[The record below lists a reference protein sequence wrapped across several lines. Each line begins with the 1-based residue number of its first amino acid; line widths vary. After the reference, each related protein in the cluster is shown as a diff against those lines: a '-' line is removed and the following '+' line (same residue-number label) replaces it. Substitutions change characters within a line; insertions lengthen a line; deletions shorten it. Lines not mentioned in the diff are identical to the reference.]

1 MQFAHLRSISLS
13 FTAYGS
19 RRSLSKARF
28 ALPLLLLSL
37 LLLPV
42 AASAQADNTITSADT
57 VGVKVYF
64 RQGYSS
70 LQPAFR
76 ENGIRLDE
84 FMRRVSEMH
93 ADSTARLNSID
104 IVAYASP
111 EGSFTLNRKL
121 ARKRAENISTYLR
134 GNMPFLSGSLFNV
147 QPKGID
153 WNGLAA
159 MVEASDMR
167 YRSKVLNILRNV
179 PETTYR
185 NGKLVDSR
193 LKRLMDLRG
202 GRPYNYMLT
211 HFFPELRAAGA
222 YVICDFVR
230 IAQPAIPDE
239 SDQSDQSDE
248 SDNDATI
255 EETDTVVSLPADTL
269 NLVTDNSDLIPARE
283 RDYDRWA
290 IKSNALYLAAGVT
303 NIGGEYAFHR
313 HWSVDLPLVY
323 SPYTLAR
330 TYRMRFLYIQ
340 PEARYWLDRP
350 MKGHF
355 FGVHLHAGVFNVSLD
370 NKNRYQSEKGFH
382 GAGISY
388 GYAMP
393 LSRRWSMEFT
403 VGVGYAFTKY
413 CTYYNVPNGLRYE
426 KDIPYHYWG
435 LTKLGLNFVYR
446 FGDKCGK
453 TKSGKEA
460 GL

>member
-1 MQFAHLRSISLS
+1 MTS
-13 FTAYGS
+13 GN
-19 RRSLSKARF
+19 RRSHSTKSFVRL
-28 ALPLLLLSL
+28 LIVLLLFI
-37 LLLPV
+37 PV
-42 AASAQADNTITSADT
+42 TASAQADNCISAADT
-57 VGVKVYF
+57 VGVKVFF
-64 RQGYSS
+64 RQGYST

-93 ADSTARLNSID
+93 GDSTIRLNTID
-104 IVAYASP
+104 IVAYSSP
-111 EGSFTLNRKL
+111 EGSYALNKKL
-121 ARKRAENISTYLR
+121 ARERADNILAYLR
-134 GNMPFLSGSLFNV
+134 GNMPFLPGSLFNV

-153 WNGLAA
+153 WDGLTA

-167 YRSKVLNILRNV
+167 YRSEVLHILRDV

-202 GRPYNYMLT
+202 GRPYWYLHDN
-211 HFFPELRAAGA
+211 FFPELRAAGA
-222 YVICDFVR
+222 RVICDFECITPV
-230 IAQPAIPDE
+230 PVPD
-239 SDQSDQSDE
+239 
-248 SDNDATI
+248 TT
-255 EETDTVVSLPADTL
+255 TDTVTVEPVVEIIEPVCIEEADTAASLPIDTVRPDSV
-269 NLVTDNSDLIPARE
+269 VTLPVK
-283 RDYDRWA
+283 DYDRWS
-290 IKSNALYLAAGVT
+290 IKSNALYMAAGVT
-303 NIGGEYAFHR
+303 NVGGEYAFHP
-313 HWSVDLPLVY
+313 HWSVDFPLVY

-355 FGVHLHAGVFNVSLD
+355 FGVHIHAGVFNVSLD

-403 VGVGYAFTKY
+403 IGVGYAFTKY
-413 CTYYNVPNGLRYE
+413 CTYYNVPNGIRYE
-426 KDIPYHYWG
+426 KDVPYNYWG
-435 LTKLGLNFVYR
+435 VTKLGLNFVYR

-453 TKSGKEA
+453 HKYGKEVRP
-460 GL
+460 

>member
-1 MQFAHLRSISLS
+1 MTASGFRRRLS
-13 FTAYGS
+13 E
-19 RRSLSKARF
+19 RLF
-28 ALPLLLLSL
+28 ALPLLLISL
-37 LLLPV
+37 FLLPV
-42 AASAQADNTITSADT
+42 AASAQADNTITTADT

-64 RQGYSS
+64 RQGYSR

-76 ENGIRLDE
+76 GNGIRLDE

-93 ADSTARLNSID
+93 GDSTARLNSID

-111 EGSFTLNRKL
+111 EGPYTLNRKL
-121 ARKRAENISTYLR
+121 ARKRAENISAYLR

-167 YRSKVLNILRNV
+167 YRSEVLNILRNV

-222 YVICDFVR
+222 YVVCDFVR
-230 IAQPAIPDE
+230 IAQPAIPINKPNE
-239 SDQSDQSDE
+239 ANGANGANGANE
-248 SDNDATI
+248 VDAAIPVAT
-255 EETDTVVSLPADTL
+255 ELP
-269 NLVTDNSDLIPARE
+269 E

-290 IKSNALYLAAGVT
+290 IKSNTIYLAAGVT

-370 NKNRYQSEKGFH
+370 DKNRYQSEKGFH
-382 GAGISY
+382 GGGISY

-413 CTYYNVPNGLRYE
+413 CTYYNVPNGIRYE
-426 KDIPYHYWG
+426 KDLPYHYWG

-453 TKSGKEA
+453 SKKIKDGKEVKP
-460 GL
+460 

>member
-19 RRSLSKARF
+19 RRSLSKACF
-28 ALPLLLLSL
+28 VMPLLLLSL

-42 AASAQADNTITSADT
+42 AASAQADNTITTADT

-76 ENGIRLDE
+76 ENGIRLDD

-121 ARKRAENISTYLR
+121 ARKRAENISAYLR

-167 YRSKVLNILRNV
+167 YRSEVLNILRNV

-202 GRPYNYMLT
+202 GRPYNYMHE
-211 HFFPELRAAGA
+211 HFFPELRSAGA
-222 YVICDFVR
+222 YVVCDFVR
-230 IAQPAIPDE
+230 IAQPAIPINEPNEANGANE
-239 SDQSDQSDE
+239 SNE
-248 SDNDATI
+248 SNEVDAAIPVAT
-255 EETDTVVSLPADTL
+255 ELP
-269 NLVTDNSDLIPARE
+269 E

-303 NIGGEYAFHR
+303 NIGGEYAFHP

-323 SPYTLAR
+323 SPYTIAR
-330 TYRMRFLYIQ
+330 RYRMRFLYIQ

-413 CTYYNVPNGLRYE
+413 CTYYNVPNGIRYE

-453 TKSGKEA
+453 PKSGKEA
-460 GL
+460 RL

>member
-28 ALPLLLLSL
+28 ALPLLLVSL

-42 AASAQADNTITSADT
+42 AASAQADNTITTADT

-76 ENGIRLDE
+76 GNGIRLDE

-121 ARKRAENISTYLR
+121 ARKRAENISAYLR

-167 YRSKVLNILRNV
+167 YRSEVLNILRNV

-222 YVICDFVR
+222 YVVCDFVR
-230 IAQPAIPDE
+230 IAQPAIPINKPNE
-239 SDQSDQSDE
+239 PNE
-248 SDNDATI
+248 ANGANEANEVDAAIPVAT
-255 EETDTVVSLPADTL
+255 ELP
-269 NLVTDNSDLIPARE
+269 E

-303 NIGGEYAFHR
+303 NIGGEYAFHP

-403 VGVGYAFTKY
+403 VGVGYAFTRY

-426 KDIPYHYWG
+426 KDRPYNYWG

-453 TKSGKEA
+453 TKSRKEA

>member
-19 RRSLSKARF
+19 RRSLSKACF
-28 ALPLLLLSL
+28 VMPLLLLSL

-42 AASAQADNTITSADT
+42 AASAQADNTITTADT

-64 RQGYSS
+64 RQGYST

-93 ADSTARLNSID
+93 ADSTARLNSIN

-111 EGSFTLNRKL
+111 EGPYTLNRKL
-121 ARKRAENISTYLR
+121 ARKRAENISAYLR

-153 WNGLAA
+153 WDGLAA

-167 YRSKVLNILRNV
+167 YRSEVLNVLRNV

-222 YVICDFVR
+222 YVVCDFVR
-230 IAQPAIPDE
+230 IAQPAIPINKPNE
-239 SDQSDQSDE
+239 PNE
-248 SDNDATI
+248 PNEANGANEVDAAIPVAT
-255 EETDTVVSLPADTL
+255 ELPK
-269 NLVTDNSDLIPARE
+269 

-303 NIGGEYAFHR
+303 NIGGEYAFHP
-313 HWSVDLPLVY
+313 HWSVDFPLVY

-340 PEARYWLDRP
+340 PEARYWLNRP

-413 CTYYNVPNGLRYE
+413 CTYYNVPNGIRYE

-453 TKSGKEA
+453 PKKIKDGKEVKP
-460 GL
+460 

>member
-1 MQFAHLRSISLS
+1 MTASGLRHRLS
-13 FTAYGS
+13 E
-19 RRSLSKARF
+19 RLF
-28 ALPLLLLSL
+28 ALPLLLASL

-42 AASAQADNTITSADT
+42 VASAQADT
-57 VGVKVYF
+57 VGVMVYF
-64 RQGYSS
+64 GQGSS
-70 LQPAFR
+70 TLQPAFR
-76 ENGIRLDE
+76 DNGIRLDE

-93 ADSTARLNSID
+93 GDSTVWLNSID

-111 EGSFTLNRKL
+111 EGPYTLNRKL
-121 ARKRAENISTYLR
+121 ARKRAENISAYLR

-153 WNGLAA
+153 WDGLAA
-159 MVEASDMR
+159 MVGASDMR
-167 YRSKVLNILRNV
+167 YRSEVLNILRNV

-185 NGKLVDSR
+185 NGRLVDSR

-222 YVICDFVR
+222 YVVCDFVR
-230 IAQPAIPDE
+230 VAQPEIPINKPNKPNEANEANKTNDPNEADAAVPAATE
-239 SDQSDQSDE
+239 S
-248 SDNDATI
+248 
-255 EETDTVVSLPADTL
+255 P
-269 NLVTDNSDLIPARE
+269 E

-290 IKSNALYLAAGVT
+290 IKSNALYLAAGVA
-303 NIGGEYAFHR
+303 NIGGEYAFHP

-323 SPYTLAR
+323 SPYTIAR
-330 TYRMRFLYIQ
+330 RYRMRFLYIQ

-370 NKNRYQSEKGFH
+370 DKNRYQSEKGFH
-382 GAGISY
+382 GGGISY

-413 CTYYNVPNGLRYE
+413 CTYYNVPNGIRYE

-453 TKSGKEA
+453 RKEG

>member
-1 MQFAHLRSISLS
+1 MTASGPRRRLS
-13 FTAYGS
+13 ERF
-19 RRSLSKARF
+19 F

-42 AASAQADNTITSADT
+42 AASAQADNTITTADT

-64 RQGYSS
+64 RQGYSR

-76 ENGIRLDE
+76 DNGIRLDE
-84 FMRRVSEMH
+84 FMRRVSAMH
-93 ADSTARLNSID
+93 DDSTARLNSID

-111 EGSFTLNRKL
+111 EGPYTLNKKL
-121 ARKRAENISTYLR
+121 ARKRAENISAYLR

-167 YRSKVLNILRNV
+167 YRSEVLNILRNV

-222 YVICDFVR
+222 YVVCDFVR
-230 IAQPAIPDE
+230 ILPAVVPDTAPSE
-239 SDQSDQSDE
+239 PVE
-248 SDNDATI
+248 IIEPVYI

-269 NLVTDNSDLIPARE
+269 NLVTPNSDLLHKQ

-303 NIGGEYAFHR
+303 NIGGEYAFHP

-323 SPYTLAR
+323 SPYTIAR
-330 TYRMRFLYIQ
+330 RYRMRFLYIQ

-370 NKNRYQSEKGFH
+370 DKNRYQSEKGFH

-413 CTYYNVPNGLRYE
+413 CTYYNVPNGIRYE

-453 TKSGKEA
+453 TKSGKEVKP
-460 GL
+460 

>member
-1 MQFAHLRSISLS
+1 MTASGLRRRLS
-13 FTAYGS
+13 E
-19 RRSLSKARF
+19 RLF
-28 ALPLLLLSL
+28 ALPLLLVSL
-37 LLLPV
+37 FLLPV
-42 AASAQADNTITSADT
+42 AASAQADNTITTADT

-64 RQGYSS
+64 RQGYSK

-76 ENGIRLDE
+76 GNGIRLDE

-93 ADSTARLNSID
+93 GDSTARLNSID

-111 EGSFTLNRKL
+111 EGPYTLNRKL
-121 ARKRAENISTYLR
+121 ARKRAENISAYLR

-159 MVEASDMR
+159 MVEVSDMR
-167 YRSKVLNILRNV
+167 YRAEVLNILRNV

-222 YVICDFVR
+222 YVVCDFVR
-230 IAQPAIPDE
+230 IAQPAIPINKPNE
-239 SDQSDQSDE
+239 ANGANE
-248 SDNDATI
+248 ANEVDAAIPVAT
-255 EETDTVVSLPADTL
+255 ELP
-269 NLVTDNSDLIPARE
+269 E

-303 NIGGEYAFHR
+303 NIGGEYAFHP

-370 NKNRYQSEKGFH
+370 DKNRYQSEKGFH

-426 KDIPYHYWG
+426 KDRPYNYWG

-453 TKSGKEA
+453 TRKEVKP
-460 GL
+460 

>member
-19 RRSLSKARF
+19 RRSLSKACF
-28 ALPLLLLSL
+28 VMPLLLLSL

-42 AASAQADNTITSADT
+42 AASAQADNTITTADT

-64 RQGYSS
+64 RQGYSR

-76 ENGIRLDE
+76 GNGIRLDE
-84 FMRRVSEMH
+84 FMRRVSEMYS
-93 ADSTARLNSID
+93 DSTARLNSID

-111 EGSFTLNRKL
+111 EGPYTLNRKL
-121 ARKRAENISTYLR
+121 ARKRAENISAYLR
-134 GNMPFLSGSLFNV
+134 GNMPFLSDTLYNV
-147 QPKGID
+147 RPQGVD

-159 MVEASDMR
+159 MVEASNMR
-167 YRSKVLNILRNV
+167 YRSEVLNILRNV

-202 GRPYNYMLT
+202 GRPYNYMLE

-222 YVICDFVR
+222 YVVCDFVR
-230 IAQPAIPDE
+230 IAQPAIPINKPNE
-239 SDQSDQSDE
+239 PNE
-248 SDNDATI
+248 ANGANEVDAAIPVAT
-255 EETDTVVSLPADTL
+255 ELP
-269 NLVTDNSDLIPARE
+269 E

-290 IKSNALYLAAGVT
+290 IKSNVLYLAAGVT
-303 NIGGEYAFHR
+303 NIGGEYAFHP

-323 SPYTLAR
+323 SPYTIAR
-330 TYRMRFLYIQ
+330 RYRMRFLYIQ

-370 NKNRYQSEKGFH
+370 DKNRYQSEKGFH
-382 GAGISY
+382 GGGISY

-413 CTYYNVPNGLRYE
+413 CTYYNVPNGIRYE
-426 KDIPYHYWG
+426 KDLPYHYWG

-453 TKSGKEA
+453 SKKIKDGKEVKP
-460 GL
+460 

>member
-19 RRSLSKARF
+19 CRSLSKARF
-28 ALPLLLLSL
+28 ALQLLLVAL

-42 AASAQADNTITSADT
+42 AASAQADNTITTADT
-57 VGVKVYF
+57 VGVKIYF
-64 RQGYSS
+64 RQGYSL
-70 LQPAFR
+70 LQPALR
-76 ENGIRLDE
+76 QNSVRLDE

-93 ADSTARLNSID
+93 SDSTARLNSID

-111 EGSFTLNRKL
+111 EGPYTLNRKL
-121 ARKRAENISTYLR
+121 ARKRAENISAYLR

-153 WNGLAA
+153 WDGLAA
-159 MVEASDMR
+159 MVEVSDMR
-167 YRSKVLNILRNV
+167 YRSEVLNILRNV

-211 HFFPELRAAGA
+211 HFFPELRSAGA
-222 YVICDFVR
+222 YVVCDFVR
-230 IAQPAIPDE
+230 IAQPEIPINKPNEPNEANGANGVDAAIPV
-239 SDQSDQSDE
+239 
-248 SDNDATI
+248 AT
-255 EETDTVVSLPADTL
+255 EMP
-269 NLVTDNSDLIPARE
+269 E

-303 NIGGEYAFHR
+303 NIGGEYAFHP
-313 HWSVDLPLVY
+313 HWSVDFPLVY

-413 CTYYNVPNGLRYE
+413 CTYYNVPNGIRYE

-453 TKSGKEA
+453 TKSGKEVKP
-460 GL
+460 

>member
-28 ALPLLLLSL
+28 ALQLLLVAM

-42 AASAQADNTITSADT
+42 AASAQANNTITTADT
-57 VGVKVYF
+57 VVVKIYF

-76 ENGIRLDE
+76 GNGIRLDE

-121 ARKRAENISTYLR
+121 ARKRAENISAYLR
-134 GNMPFLSGSLFNV
+134 DSLPFLPESLFNV

-167 YRSKVLNILRNV
+167 YRSEVLNILRNV

-211 HFFPELRAAGA
+211 HFFPELRSAGA
-222 YVICDFVR
+222 YVVCDFVR
-230 IAQPAIPDE
+230 IAQPAIPINKPNE
-239 SDQSDQSDE
+239 ANGANE
-248 SDNDATI
+248 VDAAVPVAT
-255 EETDTVVSLPADTL
+255 ELP
-269 NLVTDNSDLIPARE
+269 E

-403 VGVGYAFTKY
+403 IGVGYAFTKY

-426 KDIPYHYWG
+426 KDLPYHYWG

-453 TKSGKEA
+453 TKSRKEVKP
-460 GL
+460 

>member
-28 ALPLLLLSL
+28 ALPLLLVSL

-42 AASAQADNTITSADT
+42 AASAQADNTITTADT

-64 RQGYSS
+64 RQGYST

-153 WNGLAA
+153 WDGLAA

-167 YRSKVLNILRNV
+167 YRSEVLNILRNV

-185 NGKLVDSR
+185 NGRLVDSR

-222 YVICDFVR
+222 YVVCDFVR
-230 IAQPAIPDE
+230 IAQPAIPINKPNE
-239 SDQSDQSDE
+239 PNE
-248 SDNDATI
+248 ANGANEVDAAIPVAT
-255 EETDTVVSLPADTL
+255 ELP
-269 NLVTDNSDLIPARE
+269 E

-303 NIGGEYAFHR
+303 NIGGEYAFHP

-370 NKNRYQSEKGFH
+370 NRNRYQSEKGFH

-413 CTYYNVPNGLRYE
+413 CTYYNVPNGIRYE

-453 TKSGKEA
+453 PKSGKEA
-460 GL
+460 RL

>member
-1 MQFAHLRSISLS
+1 M
-13 FTAYGS
+13 
-19 RRSLSKARF
+19 
-28 ALPLLLLSL
+28 PLLLLSL

-42 AASAQADNTITSADT
+42 AASAQADNTITTADT

-64 RQGYSS
+64 RQGYSR

-76 ENGIRLDE
+76 GNGIRLDE
-84 FMRRVSEMH
+84 FMRRVSEMN

-111 EGSFTLNRKL
+111 EGPYTLNKKL
-121 ARKRAENISTYLR
+121 ARKRAENISAYLR

-153 WNGLAA
+153 WDGLAA

-167 YRSKVLNILRNV
+167 YRSEVLNILRNV

-222 YVICDFVR
+222 YVVCDFVR
-230 IAQPAIPDE
+230 IAQPAIPINKPNE
-239 SDQSDQSDE
+239 PNE
-248 SDNDATI
+248 ANGANEVDAAIPVAT
-255 EETDTVVSLPADTL
+255 ELP
-269 NLVTDNSDLIPARE
+269 E

-303 NIGGEYAFHR
+303 NIGGEYAFHP

-323 SPYTLAR
+323 SPYTIAR
-330 TYRMRFLYIQ
+330 RYRMRFLYIQ

-413 CTYYNVPNGLRYE
+413 CTYYNVPNGIRYE
-426 KDIPYHYWG
+426 KDLPYHYWG

-453 TKSGKEA
+453 TKSRKEA

>member
-28 ALPLLLLSL
+28 TLQLLLVAM

-42 AASAQADNTITSADT
+42 AASAQADNTITTADT

-153 WNGLAA
+153 WDGLAA

-167 YRSKVLNILRNV
+167 YRSEVLNILRNV

-202 GRPYNYMLT
+202 GRPYNYMHE
-211 HFFPELRAAGA
+211 HFFPELRSAGA
-222 YVICDFVR
+222 YVVCDFVR
-230 IAQPAIPDE
+230 IAQPAIPINEPNEANGANE
-239 SDQSDQSDE
+239 SNE
-248 SDNDATI
+248 SNEVDAAIPVAT
-255 EETDTVVSLPADTL
+255 ELP
-269 NLVTDNSDLIPARE
+269 E

-303 NIGGEYAFHR
+303 NIGGEYAFHP

-323 SPYTLAR
+323 SPYTIAR
-330 TYRMRFLYIQ
+330 RYRMRFLYIQ

-413 CTYYNVPNGLRYE
+413 CTYYNVPNGIRYE

-453 TKSGKEA
+453 PKSGKEA
-460 GL
+460 KP

>member
-28 ALPLLLLSL
+28 ALQLLLVAM

-42 AASAQADNTITSADT
+42 AASAQADNTITTADT

-64 RQGYSS
+64 RQGYSR

-76 ENGIRLDE
+76 GNGIRLDE

-121 ARKRAENISTYLR
+121 ARKRAENISAYLR

-153 WNGLAA
+153 WDGLAA

-167 YRSKVLNILRNV
+167 YRSEVLNILRNV

-185 NGKLVDSR
+185 NGRLVDSR

-230 IAQPAIPDE
+230 IAQPAIPINKPNE
-239 SDQSDQSDE
+239 PNE
-248 SDNDATI
+248 ANGANEANEVDAAIPVAT
-255 EETDTVVSLPADTL
+255 ELP
-269 NLVTDNSDLIPARE
+269 E
-283 RDYDRWA
+283 CDYDRWA

-303 NIGGEYAFHR
+303 NIGGEYAFHP

-370 NKNRYQSEKGFH
+370 NRNRYQSEKGFH

-413 CTYYNVPNGLRYE
+413 CTYYNVPNGIRYE

-453 TKSGKEA
+453 AKSGKDGKEVKP
-460 GL
+460 

>member
-1 MQFAHLRSISLS
+1 M
-13 FTAYGS
+13 
-19 RRSLSKARF
+19 
-28 ALPLLLLSL
+28 PLLLLSL

-42 AASAQADNTITSADT
+42 AASAQADNTITTADT

-76 ENGIRLDE
+76 ENGIRLDD

-121 ARKRAENISTYLR
+121 ARKRAENISAYLR

-159 MVEASDMR
+159 MVEVSDMR
-167 YRSKVLNILRNV
+167 YRAEVLNILRNV

-211 HFFPELRAAGA
+211 HFFPELRSAGA
-222 YVICDFVR
+222 YVVCDFVR
-230 IAQPAIPDE
+230 IAQPAIPINKPNE
-239 SDQSDQSDE
+239 PNE
-248 SDNDATI
+248 ANGANEVDAAIPVAT
-255 EETDTVVSLPADTL
+255 ELP
-269 NLVTDNSDLIPARE
+269 E

-303 NIGGEYAFHR
+303 NIGGEYAFHP

-340 PEARYWLDRP
+340 PEARYWLNRP
-350 MKGHF
+350 MRGHF

-403 VGVGYAFTKY
+403 VGVGYAFTRY

-426 KDIPYHYWG
+426 KDRPYNYWG

-453 TKSGKEA
+453 TRKEVKP
-460 GL
+460 

>member
-28 ALPLLLLSL
+28 TQQLLLVAL

-42 AASAQADNTITSADT
+42 AASAQSDNTITTADT

-64 RQGYSS
+64 RQGYSR

-76 ENGIRLDE
+76 DNGIRLDE

-93 ADSTARLNSID
+93 GDSTARLNSID

-111 EGSFTLNRKL
+111 EGPYTLNKKL
-121 ARKRAENISTYLR
+121 ARKRAENISAYLR

-153 WNGLAA
+153 WDGLAA

-167 YRSKVLNILRNV
+167 YRSEVLNILRNV

-230 IAQPAIPDE
+230 IAQPAIPINKPNEPNEPNE
-239 SDQSDQSDE
+239 SNE
-248 SDNDATI
+248 SNESNEVDAAI
-255 EETDTVVSLPADTL
+255 PVANELP
-269 NLVTDNSDLIPARE
+269 E

-403 VGVGYAFTKY
+403 VGVGYAFTRY

-426 KDIPYHYWG
+426 KDRPYNYWG

>member
-28 ALPLLLLSL
+28 ALPLLLVSL

-42 AASAQADNTITSADT
+42 AASAQADNTITTADT

-64 RQGYSS
+64 RQGYST

-121 ARKRAENISTYLR
+121 ARKRAENISAYLR

-153 WNGLAA
+153 WNGLAE

-167 YRSKVLNILRNV
+167 YRSEVLNILRNV

-222 YVICDFVR
+222 YVVCDFVR
-230 IAQPAIPDE
+230 IAQPAIPINKPNE
-239 SDQSDQSDE
+239 PNE
-248 SDNDATI
+248 ANGANEANEVDAAIPVAT
-255 EETDTVVSLPADTL
+255 ELP
-269 NLVTDNSDLIPARE
+269 E

-303 NIGGEYAFHR
+303 NIGGEYAFHP

-340 PEARYWLDRP
+340 PEARYWLNRP
-350 MKGHF
+350 MRGHF

-403 VGVGYAFTKY
+403 VGVGYAFTRY

-426 KDIPYHYWG
+426 KDRPYNYWG

-453 TKSGKEA
+453 TRKEVKP
-460 GL
+460 

>member
-1 MQFAHLRSISLS
+1 MTASGLRPRLS
-13 FTAYGS
+13 E
-19 RRSLSKARF
+19 RLF
-28 ALPLLLLSL
+28 ALPLLLVSL
-37 LLLPV
+37 FLLPV
-42 AASAQADNTITSADT
+42 VASAQADNTITTADT

-64 RQGYSS
+64 RQGYSK

-76 ENGIRLDE
+76 GNGIRLDE

-111 EGSFTLNRKL
+111 EGPYTLNRKL
-121 ARKRAENISTYLR
+121 ARKRAENISAYLR

-153 WNGLAA
+153 WDGLAA
-159 MVEASDMR
+159 MVGASDMR
-167 YRSKVLNILRNV
+167 YRSEVLNILRNV

-222 YVICDFVR
+222 YVVCDFVR
-230 IAQPAIPDE
+230 VAQPEIPINKPNKPNEANEANKTNDPNEADAAVPAATE
-239 SDQSDQSDE
+239 S
-248 SDNDATI
+248 
-255 EETDTVVSLPADTL
+255 P
-269 NLVTDNSDLIPARE
+269 E

-303 NIGGEYAFHR
+303 NIGGEYAFHP

-330 TYRMRFLYIQ
+330 AYLMRFLYIQ

-370 NKNRYQSEKGFH
+370 DKNRYQSEKGFH

-403 VGVGYAFTKY
+403 VGVGYAFTRY
-413 CTYYNVPNGLRYE
+413 CTYYNVPNGIRYE

-453 TKSGKEA
+453 RKEG

>member
-19 RRSLSKARF
+19 RRSLSKACF
-28 ALPLLLLSL
+28 VMPLLLLSL

-42 AASAQADNTITSADT
+42 AASAQADNTITTADT

-64 RQGYSS
+64 RQGYSR

-76 ENGIRLDE
+76 GNGIRLDE
-84 FMRRVSEMH
+84 FMRRVSEMN

-111 EGSFTLNRKL
+111 EGPYTLNKKL
-121 ARKRAENISTYLR
+121 ARKRAENISAYLR

-167 YRSKVLNILRNV
+167 YRSEVLNILRNV

-222 YVICDFVR
+222 YVVCDFVR
-230 IAQPAIPDE
+230 IAQPAIPINKPNE
-239 SDQSDQSDE
+239 ANGANE
-248 SDNDATI
+248 ANEVDAAIPVAT
-255 EETDTVVSLPADTL
+255 ELP
-269 NLVTDNSDLIPARE
+269 E

-303 NIGGEYAFHR
+303 NIGGEYAFHP

-323 SPYTLAR
+323 SPYTIAR
-330 TYRMRFLYIQ
+330 RYRMRFLYIQ

-370 NKNRYQSEKGFH
+370 DKNRYQSEKGFH

-413 CTYYNVPNGLRYE
+413 CTYYNVPNGIRYE
-426 KDIPYHYWG
+426 KDLPYHYWG

-453 TKSGKEA
+453 PKSGKEVKP
-460 GL
+460 

>member
-1 MQFAHLRSISLS
+1 MAASGLHRRLS
-13 FTAYGS
+13 ERF
-19 RRSLSKARF
+19 F

-37 LLLPV
+37 LLLP
-42 AASAQADNTITSADT
+42 ASLSAQLSNSNPQSYITTADT

-64 RQGYSS
+64 RQGYSR

-84 FMRRVSEMH
+84 FMRRVSEMYS
-93 ADSTARLNSID
+93 DSTARLNSID

-121 ARKRAENISTYLR
+121 ARKRAENISAYLR

-167 YRSKVLNILRNV
+167 YRSEALNILRNV

-185 NGKLVDSR
+185 NGRLVDSR

-230 IAQPAIPDE
+230 IAQPAIPINKPNE
-239 SDQSDQSDE
+239 SNGTNE
-248 SDNDATI
+248 ANEVDAAI
-255 EETDTVVSLPADTL
+255 PVANELP
-269 NLVTDNSDLIPARE
+269 E

-303 NIGGEYAFHR
+303 NIGGEYAFHP
-313 HWSVDLPLVY
+313 HWSVDFPLVY

-403 VGVGYAFTKY
+403 VGVGYAFTRY

-426 KDIPYHYWG
+426 KDRPYNYWG

>member
-1 MQFAHLRSISLS
+1 MTASGLRRRLS
-13 FTAYGS
+13 E
-19 RRSLSKARF
+19 RLF
-28 ALPLLLLSL
+28 ALPLLLVSL
-37 LLLPV
+37 FLLPV
-42 AASAQADNTITSADT
+42 AASAQSDNTITTADT

-64 RQGYSS
+64 RQGYSK

-76 ENGIRLDE
+76 GNGIRLDE

-93 ADSTARLNSID
+93 SDSTARLNSID

-111 EGSFTLNRKL
+111 EGPYTLNRKL
-121 ARKRAENISTYLR
+121 ARKRAESISAYLR

-153 WNGLAA
+153 WDGLAA

-167 YRSKVLNILRNV
+167 YRSEVLNILRNV

-202 GRPYNYMLT
+202 GRPYWYLYEN
-211 HFFPELRAAGA
+211 FFPELRAAGA
-222 YVICDFVR
+222 YVVCDFER
-230 IAQPAIPDE
+230 IAQVEEPDTVPVE
-239 SDQSDQSDE
+239 QVVE
-248 SDNDATI
+248 IIEPVVI
-255 EETDTVVSLPADTL
+255 EETDTVVSIPADTL
-269 NLVTDNSDLIPARE
+269 DLVTNHSDLLPARE

-303 NIGGEYAFHR
+303 NVGGEYAFHP
-313 HWSVDLPLVY
+313 HWSVDLPLVW

-370 NKNRYQSEKGFH
+370 DKNRYQSEKGFH
-382 GAGISY
+382 GGGISY

-413 CTYYNVPNGLRYE
+413 CTYYNVPNGIRYE

-453 TKSGKEA
+453 TKSGKEVKP
-460 GL
+460 

>member
-28 ALPLLLLSL
+28 TLQLLLVAM

-42 AASAQADNTITSADT
+42 AASAQADNTITTADT

-76 ENGIRLDE
+76 ENGIRLDD

-121 ARKRAENISTYLR
+121 ARKRAENISAYLR

-167 YRSKVLNILRNV
+167 YRSEVLNILRNV

-202 GRPYNYMLT
+202 GRPYNYMLE
-211 HFFPELRAAGA
+211 HFFPELRSAGA
-222 YVICDFVR
+222 YVVCDFVR
-230 IAQPAIPDE
+230 IAQPAIPINKPNE
-239 SDQSDQSDE
+239 PNE
-248 SDNDATI
+248 ANEANEANEVDAAI
-255 EETDTVVSLPADTL
+255 PVANELP
-269 NLVTDNSDLIPARE
+269 E

-303 NIGGEYAFHR
+303 NIGGEYAFHP

-413 CTYYNVPNGLRYE
+413 CTYYNVPNGIRYE

-453 TKSGKEA
+453 TKSGKEVKP
-460 GL
+460 

>member
-28 ALPLLLLSL
+28 ALQLLLVAL

-42 AASAQADNTITSADT
+42 AASAQADTTITTADP

-64 RQGYSS
+64 RQGYSR
-70 LQPAFR
+70 LQPTFR

-93 ADSTARLNSID
+93 SDSTARLNSID

-111 EGSFTLNRKL
+111 EGPYTLNRKL
-121 ARKRAENISTYLR
+121 ARKRAENISAYLR

-159 MVEASDMR
+159 MVENSDMR
-167 YRSKVLNILRNV
+167 YRSEVLNILRNV

-202 GRPYNYMLT
+202 GRPYNYMLE
-211 HFFPELRAAGA
+211 HFFPELRSAGA
-222 YVICDFVR
+222 YVVCDFVR
-230 IAQPAIPDE
+230 IAQPEIPINKPNESNGANGANGANESNESNEVDAAIPV
-239 SDQSDQSDE
+239 
-248 SDNDATI
+248 AT
-255 EETDTVVSLPADTL
+255 ELP
-269 NLVTDNSDLIPARE
+269 E
-283 RDYDRWA
+283 RDFDRWA
-290 IKSNALYLAAGVT
+290 IKSNAIYLAAGVT

-370 NKNRYQSEKGFH
+370 NRNRYQSEKGFH

-403 VGVGYAFTKY
+403 VGVGYAFTRY

-426 KDIPYHYWG
+426 KDRPYNYWG

-453 TKSGKEA
+453 TKSRKEA

>member
-1 MQFAHLRSISLS
+1 M
-13 FTAYGS
+13 
-19 RRSLSKARF
+19 
-28 ALPLLLLSL
+28 
-37 LLLPV
+37 
-42 AASAQADNTITSADT
+42 
-57 VGVKVYF
+57 
-64 RQGYSS
+64 
-70 LQPAFR
+70 
-76 ENGIRLDE
+76 
-84 FMRRVSEMH
+84 
-93 ADSTARLNSID
+93 
-104 IVAYASP
+104 
-111 EGSFTLNRKL
+111 
-121 ARKRAENISTYLR
+121 
-134 GNMPFLSGSLFNV
+134 
-147 QPKGID
+147 
-153 WNGLAA
+153 
-159 MVEASDMR
+159 
-167 YRSKVLNILRNV
+167 LNILRNV

-202 GRPYNYMLT
+202 GRPYNYMHE
-211 HFFPELRAAGA
+211 HFFPELRSAGA
-222 YVICDFVR
+222 YVVCDFVR
-230 IAQPAIPDE
+230 IAQPAIPINKPNEPNEANGANE
-239 SDQSDQSDE
+239 SNE
-248 SDNDATI
+248 VDAAI
-255 EETDTVVSLPADTL
+255 PVANELP
-269 NLVTDNSDLIPARE
+269 E

-303 NIGGEYAFHR
+303 NIGGEYAFHP

-323 SPYTLAR
+323 SPYTIAR
-330 TYRMRFLYIQ
+330 RYRMRFLYIQ

-426 KDIPYHYWG
+426 KDRPYNYWG

-453 TKSGKEA
+453 TRKEVKP
-460 GL
+460 

>member
-1 MQFAHLRSISLS
+1 MTASGLRRRLS
-13 FTAYGS
+13 ERF
-19 RRSLSKARF
+19 F
-28 ALPLLLLSL
+28 ALPLLLVSL

-42 AASAQADNTITSADT
+42 AASAQSDNTITTADT

-64 RQGYSS
+64 RQGYST

-111 EGSFTLNRKL
+111 EGPYTLNRKL
-121 ARKRAENISTYLR
+121 ARKRAENISAYLR

-167 YRSKVLNILRNV
+167 YRSEVLNILRNV

-222 YVICDFVR
+222 YVVCDFVR
-230 IAQPAIPDE
+230 IAQPAIPINKPNE
-239 SDQSDQSDE
+239 ANGANGANE
-248 SDNDATI
+248 ANEVDAAIPVAT
-255 EETDTVVSLPADTL
+255 ELP
-269 NLVTDNSDLIPARE
+269 E

-290 IKSNALYLAAGVT
+290 IKSNALYLAAGVA
-303 NIGGEYAFHR
+303 NIGGEYAFHP

-323 SPYTLAR
+323 SPYTIAR
-330 TYRMRFLYIQ
+330 RYRMRFLYIQ

-370 NKNRYQSEKGFH
+370 DKNRYQSEKGFH
-382 GAGISY
+382 GGGISY

-413 CTYYNVPNGLRYE
+413 CTYYNVPNGIRYE

-453 TKSGKEA
+453 TKSGKEVKP
-460 GL
+460 

>member
-19 RRSLSKARF
+19 RRSLSKACF
-28 ALPLLLLSL
+28 VMPLLLLSL

-42 AASAQADNTITSADT
+42 AASAQADNTITTADT

-64 RQGYSS
+64 RQGYSR

-76 ENGIRLDE
+76 GNGIRLDE
-84 FMRRVSEMH
+84 FMRRVSEMN

-111 EGSFTLNRKL
+111 EGPYTLNKKL
-121 ARKRAENISTYLR
+121 ARKRAENISAYLR

-167 YRSKVLNILRNV
+167 YRSEVLNILRNV

-222 YVICDFVR
+222 YVVCDFVR
-230 IAQPAIPDE
+230 IAQPAIPINEPNEPNE
-239 SDQSDQSDE
+239 SNE
-248 SDNDATI
+248 ANEVDAAIPVAT
-255 EETDTVVSLPADTL
+255 ELP
-269 NLVTDNSDLIPARE
+269 E

-303 NIGGEYAFHR
+303 NIGGEYAFHP

-323 SPYTLAR
+323 SPYTIAR
-330 TYRMRFLYIQ
+330 RYRMRFLYIQ

-413 CTYYNVPNGLRYE
+413 CTYYNVPNGIRYE
-426 KDIPYHYWG
+426 KDLPYHYWG

-453 TKSGKEA
+453 PKSGKEVKP
-460 GL
+460 

>member
-13 FTAYGS
+13 FPAYGS

-28 ALPLLLLSL
+28 ALQLLLVAL

-42 AASAQADNTITSADT
+42 AASAQADNSVSYADT
-57 VGVKVYF
+57 VGVKIYF
-64 RQGYSS
+64 RQGSYT
-70 LQPAFR
+70 LQPTFR

-84 FMRRVSEMH
+84 FMRYVSEMH
-93 ADSTARLNSID
+93 GDSTARLNSID

-111 EGSFTLNRKL
+111 EGPYTLNRKL
-121 ARKRAENISTYLR
+121 ARKRAENISAYLR

-167 YRSKVLNILRNV
+167 YRSEVLDILRNV

-222 YVICDFVR
+222 YVVCDFVR
-230 IAQPAIPDE
+230 ILPAVVPDTVSTE
-239 SDQSDQSDE
+239 PVE
-248 SDNDATI
+248 IIEPVYI
-255 EETDTVVSLPADTL
+255 EETDTVVSIPADIL
-269 NLVTDNSDLIPARE
+269 NLVTPNSDLLPKQ

-290 IKSNALYLAAGVT
+290 IKSNALYLAAGVA
-303 NIGGEYAFHR
+303 NIGGEYAFHP

-323 SPYTLAR
+323 SPYTIAR
-330 TYRMRFLYIQ
+330 RYRMRFLYIQ

-426 KDIPYHYWG
+426 KDLPYNYWG

-453 TKSGKEA
+453 TKSGKEVKP
-460 GL
+460 

>member
-1 MQFAHLRSISLS
+1 MTASGLRRRLS
-13 FTAYGS
+13 ERF
-19 RRSLSKARF
+19 F
-28 ALPLLLLSL
+28 ALPLLLVSL
-37 LLLPV
+37 FLLPV
-42 AASAQADNTITSADT
+42 AASAQADNPITTADT

-64 RQGYSS
+64 RQGYSR

-76 ENGIRLDE
+76 DNGIRLDE

-93 ADSTARLNSID
+93 GDSTARLNSID

-121 ARKRAENISTYLR
+121 ARKRAENISAYLR

-153 WNGLAA
+153 WDGLAA

-167 YRSKVLNILRNV
+167 YRSEVLNILRNV

-222 YVICDFVR
+222 YVVCDFVR
-230 IAQPAIPDE
+230 ILPAVVPDTAPSE
-239 SDQSDQSDE
+239 PVE
-248 SDNDATI
+248 IIEPVYI
-255 EETDTVVSLPADTL
+255 EETDTVVSPPADTL
-269 NLVTDNSDLIPARE
+269 NLVTPNSDLLPKQ

-303 NIGGEYAFHR
+303 NIGGEYAFHP
-313 HWSVDLPLVY
+313 HWSVDFPLVY

-370 NKNRYQSEKGFH
+370 DKNRYQSEKGFH

-413 CTYYNVPNGLRYE
+413 CTYYNVPNGIRYE

-453 TKSGKEA
+453 TKSGKEVKP
-460 GL
+460 

>member
-28 ALPLLLLSL
+28 ALPLLLVLL

-42 AASAQADNTITSADT
+42 AASAQADNTITTADT

-64 RQGYSS
+64 RQGYST

-76 ENGIRLDE
+76 GNGIRLDE

-104 IVAYASP
+104 IVAYTSP

-121 ARKRAENISTYLR
+121 ARKRAENISAYLR

-167 YRSKVLNILRNV
+167 YRSEVLNILRNV

-222 YVICDFVR
+222 YVVCDFVR
-230 IAQPAIPDE
+230 IAQPAIPINKPNE
-239 SDQSDQSDE
+239 PNE
-248 SDNDATI
+248 ANGANEANEVDAAIPVAT
-255 EETDTVVSLPADTL
+255 ELP
-269 NLVTDNSDLIPARE
+269 E

-303 NIGGEYAFHR
+303 NIGGEYAFHP

-350 MKGHF
+350 MRGHF

-403 VGVGYAFTKY
+403 VGVGYAFTRY

-426 KDIPYHYWG
+426 KDRPYNYWG

-453 TKSGKEA
+453 TRKEVKP
-460 GL
+460 

>member
-1 MQFAHLRSISLS
+1 MTASGLR
-13 FTAYGS
+13 
-19 RRSLSKARF
+19 RRLPERLF
-28 ALPLLLLSL
+28 ALPLLLVSL
-37 LLLPV
+37 FLLPV
-42 AASAQADNTITSADT
+42 AASAQADNTITAADT

-64 RQGYSS
+64 RQGYSR

-76 ENGIRLDE
+76 GNGIRLDE

-111 EGSFTLNRKL
+111 EGSYTLNRKL
-121 ARKRAENISTYLR
+121 ARKRAENISAYLH

-153 WNGLAA
+153 WDGLAA

-167 YRSKVLNILRNV
+167 YRSEVLNIFRKV

-193 LKRLMDLRG
+193 LKRLMALRG
-202 GRPYNYMLT
+202 GRPYNYMLE

-222 YVICDFVR
+222 YVVCDFVR
-230 IAQPAIPDE
+230 VAQPDIPINKPNKPNEANEANKTNDPNEADAAVPAATE
-239 SDQSDQSDE
+239 S
-248 SDNDATI
+248 
-255 EETDTVVSLPADTL
+255 P
-269 NLVTDNSDLIPARE
+269 E

-303 NIGGEYAFHR
+303 NIGGEYAFHP

-370 NKNRYQSEKGFH
+370 DKNRYQSEKGFH

-403 VGVGYAFTKY
+403 VGIGYAFTRY
-413 CTYYNVPNGLRYE
+413 CTYYNVPNGQRYE
-426 KDIPYHYWG
+426 KDRPYNYWG

-453 TKSGKEA
+453 REEG

>member
-1 MQFAHLRSISLS
+1 MAASGLHRRLS
-13 FTAYGS
+13 ERF
-19 RRSLSKARF
+19 F

-42 AASAQADNTITSADT
+42 AASAQADNTITTADT

-64 RQGYSS
+64 RQGYSR

-121 ARKRAENISTYLR
+121 ARKRAENISAYLR

-167 YRSKVLNILRNV
+167 YRSEVLNILRNV

-185 NGKLVDSR
+185 NGKLIDSR

-202 GRPYNYMLT
+202 GRPYNYMLE
-211 HFFPELRAAGA
+211 HFFPELRSAGA
-222 YVICDFVR
+222 YVVCDFVR
-230 IAQPAIPDE
+230 IAQPAIPINKPNE
-239 SDQSDQSDE
+239 PNE
-248 SDNDATI
+248 ANGANEVDAAI
-255 EETDTVVSLPADTL
+255 PVANELP
-269 NLVTDNSDLIPARE
+269 E

-303 NIGGEYAFHR
+303 NIGGEYAFHP
-313 HWSVDLPLVY
+313 HWSVDFPLVY

-370 NKNRYQSEKGFH
+370 NRNRYQSEKGFH

-388 GYAMP
+388 GYTMP

-403 VGVGYAFTKY
+403 VGVGYAFTRY

-426 KDIPYHYWG
+426 KDRPYNYWG

-453 TKSGKEA
+453 SKKIKDGKEVTP
-460 GL
+460 

>member
-1 MQFAHLRSISLS
+1 MAASGLH
-13 FTAYGS
+13 
-19 RRSLSKARF
+19 RRLYERFF

-42 AASAQADNTITSADT
+42 AASAQADNTITTADT

-64 RQGYSS
+64 RQGYSR

-76 ENGIRLDE
+76 GNGIRLDE
-84 FMRRVSEMH
+84 FMRRVSEMN

-111 EGSFTLNRKL
+111 EDPYTLNKKL
-121 ARKRAENISTYLR
+121 ARKRAENISAYLR

-167 YRSKVLNILRNV
+167 YRSEVLNILRNV

-222 YVICDFVR
+222 YVVCDFVR
-230 IAQPAIPDE
+230 IAQPAIPINKPNE
-239 SDQSDQSDE
+239 ANGANE
-248 SDNDATI
+248 ANEVDAAIPVAT
-255 EETDTVVSLPADTL
+255 ELP
-269 NLVTDNSDLIPARE
+269 E

-303 NIGGEYAFHR
+303 NIGGEYAFHP

-323 SPYTLAR
+323 SPYTIAR
-330 TYRMRFLYIQ
+330 RYRMRFLYIQ

-370 NKNRYQSEKGFH
+370 DKNRYQSEKGFH

-388 GYAMP
+388 GYAVP

-426 KDIPYHYWG
+426 KDRPYNYWG

-453 TKSGKEA
+453 TKSRKEA

>member
-28 ALPLLLLSL
+28 ALQLLLVAM

-42 AASAQADNTITSADT
+42 VASAQSDNSISVADT

-64 RQGYSS
+64 RQGYSR
-70 LQPAFR
+70 LQLAFR
-76 ENGIRLDE
+76 GNGIRLDE
-84 FMRRVSEMH
+84 FMRRVSEMYS
-93 ADSTARLNSID
+93 DSTARLNSID

-111 EGSFTLNRKL
+111 EGPYTLNRNL
-121 ARKRAENISTYLR
+121 ARKRAENISAYLR

-167 YRSKVLNILRNV
+167 YRSEVLNILRNV

-202 GRPYNYMLT
+202 GRPYNYMLE
-211 HFFPELRAAGA
+211 HFFPELRSAGA
-222 YVICDFVR
+222 YVVCDFVR
-230 IAQPAIPDE
+230 IAQPAIPINKPNEPNE
-239 SDQSDQSDE
+239 SNGANE
-248 SDNDATI
+248 SNESNEVDAAI
-255 EETDTVVSLPADTL
+255 PVANELP
-269 NLVTDNSDLIPARE
+269 E

-303 NIGGEYAFHR
+303 NIGGEYAFHP

-350 MKGHF
+350 MRGHF

-370 NKNRYQSEKGFH
+370 NRNRYQSEKGFH

-413 CTYYNVPNGLRYE
+413 CTYYNVPNGIRYE

-453 TKSGKEA
+453 TKSRKEVKP
-460 GL
+460 

>member
-19 RRSLSKARF
+19 RRSLSKACF
-28 ALPLLLLSL
+28 ALPLLLVSL
-37 LLLPV
+37 FLLPV
-42 AASAQADNTITSADT
+42 TASAQSDNSISVADT

-64 RQGYSS
+64 RQGSS
-70 LQPAFR
+70 TLQPAFR

-93 ADSTARLNSID
+93 GDSTARLNSID

-111 EGSFTLNRKL
+111 EGSYTLNKKL

-134 GNMPFLSGSLFNV
+134 DSLPFLPGGIFNLKP
-147 QPKGID
+147 QGTD

-159 MVEASDMR
+159 MVEASDMH
-167 YRSKVLNILRNV
+167 YRSEVLNIIHNT

-185 NGKLVDSR
+185 NGHLVDSR
-193 LKRLMDLRG
+193 LEQLMELHG

-211 HFFPELRAAGA
+211 HFFPELRSAGA
-222 YVICDFVR
+222 YVVCDFVR
-230 IAQPAIPDE
+230 IAQPAIPINKPNEANE
-239 SDQSDQSDE
+239 SNEVDAAVPVAAE
-248 SDNDATI
+248 S
-255 EETDTVVSLPADTL
+255 P
-269 NLVTDNSDLIPARE
+269 E
-283 RDYDRWA
+283 RDYDRGA

-303 NIGGEYAFHR
+303 NIGGEYAFHP

-355 FGVHLHAGVFNVSLD
+355 FGVHLHAGVFNVSF
-370 NKNRYQSEKGFH
+370 NRNRYQSEKGFH

-413 CTYYNVPNGLRYE
+413 CAYDNAPDGIRYKKDVPYN
-426 KDIPYHYWG
+426 YWG
-435 LTKLGLNFVYR
+435 ITKLGLNFVYR

-453 TKSGKEA
+453 TKARKEA

>member
-28 ALPLLLLSL
+28 ALRLLLVAM

-42 AASAQADNTITSADT
+42 AASAQSDNTITTADT

-64 RQGYSS
+64 RQGYSR

-76 ENGIRLDE
+76 GNGIRLDE

-121 ARKRAENISTYLR
+121 ARKRAENISAYLR

-167 YRSKVLNILRNV
+167 YRSEVLNILRNV

-185 NGKLVDSR
+185 NGRLVDSR

-222 YVICDFVR
+222 YVVCDFVR
-230 IAQPAIPDE
+230 IAQPAIPINKPNE
-239 SDQSDQSDE
+239 PNE
-248 SDNDATI
+248 ANGANEANEVDAAIPVAT
-255 EETDTVVSLPADTL
+255 ELP
-269 NLVTDNSDLIPARE
+269 E

-303 NIGGEYAFHR
+303 NIGGEYAFHP

-426 KDIPYHYWG
+426 KDRPYNYWG

-453 TKSGKEA
+453 TKSRKEA